1 MPALPAAG
9 SASAARTVA
18 TNTLIADRQSSA
30 VRRLLFLTGAVV
42 FVDTLFFAAL
52 TPLLPHYA
60 HSLALGKT
68 GAGVLSGAY
77 PAGAFLGAVPSGLVA
92 GRLGVKPTTIVGL
105 TLVATC
111 TILFGLAGEAWQLDL
126 ARFAQG
132 LASAFSW
139 TGAIGWLV
147 AAAPAGRRGR
157 LIGNAFAAAVV
168 GALFGPV
175 IGGIASVAGIRWTFS
190 AVGLASFGLV
200 AWAALTPGETGHEPQ
215 SPVHLVR
222 ALGDRRILVAGWF
235 VVLPA
240 LLFGVVGVL
249 APLRLAQ
256 LGFGAVAI
264 GAVFLC
270 SAAFEAVNNVL
281 LGRTSDRH
289 GPLPPIFVGLVAS
302 IAVAA
307 VLPWPDNRFLL
318 GVLVVAAGLSFGT
331 FFTPGMTLLSNLAE
345 SRGLRVG
352 YASALVN
359 LAWAPGQTL
368 GAVGGGALAHA
379 THDAVPY
386 LALAGI
392 CALTLLALWRFHAS
406 LGLTTPSARESNGS
420 SSPITGDA

>member
-1 MPALPAAG
+1 M
-9 SASAARTVA
+9 
-18 TNTLIADRQSSA
+18 
-30 VRRLLFLTGAVV
+30 

-60 HSLALGKT
+60 HALGLGKT
-68 GAGVLSGAY
+68 GAGVLSAAY
-77 PAGAFLGAVPSGLVA
+77 PAGAFLGAIPSGLVA
-92 GRLGVKPTTIVGL
+92 GRLGVKSTTIVGL
-105 TLVATC
+105 TLVAVC

-175 IGGIASVAGIRWTFS
+175 IGGIASFAGIGWTFG
-190 AVGLASFGLV
+190 AVGVASFGLV
-200 AWAALTPGETGHEPQ
+200 AWAALTPGEARHEPQ

-289 GPLPPIFVGLVAS
+289 GPLPPIFAGLVAS
-302 IAVAA
+302 IVVAA
-307 VLPWPDNRFLL
+307 LLPWPGNRFLL
-318 GVLVVAAGLSFGT
+318 AVLVVAAGLSFGT

-345 SRGLRVG
+345 ARGLRFG
-352 YASALVN
+352 YSSALVN

-368 GAVGGGALAHA
+368 GAAGGGALAHA
-379 THDAVPY
+379 TRDAVPY
-386 LALAGI
+386 LVLSGV
-392 CALTLLALWRFHAS
+392 CALTLVALWRLHAS
-406 LGLTTPSARESNGS
+406 IGLTTPSVPESS
-420 SSPITGDA
+420 TLSSPITGGG

>member
-1 MPALPAAG
+1 
-9 SASAARTVA
+9 
-18 TNTLIADRQSSA
+18 
-30 VRRLLFLTGAVV
+30 LLLTSAVV

-60 HSLALGKT
+60 QSLGLDKT
-68 GAGVLSGAY
+68 GAGVLSAAY
-77 PAGAFLGAVPSGLVA
+77 PAGAFFGAIPSGLVA

-105 TLVATC
+105 TLVGTC
-111 TILFGLAGEAWQLDL
+111 TILFGIADQAWQLDL

-147 AAAPAGRRGR
+147 AGAPAGRRGR
-157 LIGNAFAAAVV
+157 LIGNAFAAAVA

-175 IGGIASVAGIRWTFS
+175 IGGVASVAGTGWTFG
-190 AVGLASFGLV
+190 AVGAASFGLV
-200 AWAALTPGETGHEPQ
+200 AWAAVTPGEARHEPQ
-215 SPVHLVR
+215 SPMHLVR
-222 ALGDRRILVAGWF
+222 ALGDRRILVAAWF

-240 LLFGVVGVL
+240 LLFGVLAVL

-270 SAAFEAVNNVL
+270 SAGFEAVNNVL
-281 LGRTSDRH
+281 LGRVSDRQ
-289 GPLPPIFVGLVAS
+289 GPLRPIFAGLLASIVVAS
-302 IAVAA
+302 L
-307 VLPWPDNRFLL
+307 LPWPDNRFLL
-318 GVLVVAAGLSFGT
+318 AVLVVAAGLSFGT
-331 FFTPGMTLLSNLAE
+331 FFTPGMTLLSDLAE
-345 SRGLRVG
+345 ARGLRFG

-368 GAVGGGALAHA
+368 GAAGGGALARA
-379 THDAVPY
+379 TDDAVPY
-386 LALAGI
+386 LALAAI
-392 CALTLLALWRFHAS
+392 CALTLLGLWRSHAS
-406 LGLTTPSARESNGS
+406 IGLTTRSAPESSGS

>member
-1 MPALPAAG
+1 
-9 SASAARTVA
+9 
-18 TNTLIADRQSSA
+18 
-30 VRRLLFLTGAVV
+30 LFLTGAVV

-60 HSLALGKT
+60 ESLGLGKT
-68 GAGVLSGAY
+68 GAGVLSAAY
-77 PAGAFLGAVPSGLVA
+77 PAGAFLGAIPSGLVA

-111 TILFGLAGEAWQLDL
+111 TILFGVADQAWQLDL

-147 AAAPAGRRGR
+147 AGAPAGRRGR
-157 LIGNAFAAAVV
+157 LIGNAFAAAVF

-175 IGGIASVAGIRWTFS
+175 IGGIASIAGSGWTFG
-190 AVGLASFGLV
+190 AVGAGSFGLV
-200 AWAALTPGETGHEPQ
+200 AWAALTPGEAGHEPQ
-215 SPVHLVR
+215 SPVHLMR
-222 ALGDRRILVAGWF
+222 ALGDRRILVAAWF

-240 LLFGVVGVL
+240 LLFGVVAVL

-281 LGRTSDRH
+281 LGRASDRH
-289 GPLPPIFVGLVAS
+289 GPLPPIFAGLVAS
-302 IAVAA
+302 IVVASL
-307 VLPWPDNRFLL
+307 LPWPGNRFLL
-318 GVLVVAAGLSFGT
+318 AVLVVAAGLSFGT

-345 SRGLRVG
+345 QRGLRFG

-368 GAVGGGALAHA
+368 GAAGGGALANA
-379 THDAVPY
+379 TRDAVPY
-386 LALAGI
+386 LALAAI
-392 CALTLLALWRFHAS
+392 CALTLIALWRSHIS
-406 LGLTTPSARESNGS
+406 IGLTTPSVPESSSS